1 MMAACTLAAASC
13 TDFSDY
19 NETPADQ
26 TPASSLTLWENIQQN
41 GQLSDFATLVRQSGF
56 DAELST
62 PRSLTVWAP
71 QNGSFSIADYQG
83 LSKEDLLNQFVKGH
97 IAEYGHA
104 ASGKVD
110 ERVHMLNEKSFTF
123 VGDGNYTFDGIA
135 ISKVNV
141 PSSNGLIHVMDGA
154 AKFYPN
160 LYEYLKTGA
169 NIDSL
174 RNHFNRYEESYLDLE
189 ASVKGPMVNGVQ
201 TYIDSV
207 VVTSNSLVN
216 QLRAR
221 IANEDS
227 SYTFVMPTDK
237 AFKEMYDRVKS
248 FYNFIETTKMH
259 DVANY
264 TATTGTGASATKSVT
279 VNPSYMTDSL
289 TRWQIVRNLVFSN
302 NDGYNQ
308 WIVGKGENT
317 DTLRS
322 TTRTKLSNPAD
333 ILDTYKVGE
342 PVEMSN
348 GYARIVDSLAF
359 LPWETYCPELTFS
372 PYTNLASLFPA
383 SAQLTRGKITNSD
396 GSPLTWLFG
405 PETTLTEFS
414 FGWIEPG
421 GERVKPEFYIS
432 LPEVMSTTYNF
443 YVVYLPAAKM
453 VGTLNDP
460 RPNWLNFQLNY
471 CDAKGATQVYNFSK
485 EYADSLLSG
494 GTLPKV
500 ATSVN
505 ANTAFINDPEKT
517 DTVFIGQFTFP
528 VNYRGLGNDFYPS
541 LHVTSPISVF
551 NSNQLAT
558 YSRDVRIAAILL
570 RPVELDEYEAKNK

>member
-1 MMAACTLAAASC
+1 MMAAGMLAAASC

-19 NETPADQ
+19 NETPVDQ

-41 GQLSDFATLVRQSGF
+41 GQLSEFAALVRQSGF

-71 QNGSFSIADYQG
+71 QNGTFSPADYQG

-110 ERVHMLNEKSFTF
+110 ERVHMLNEKSFSF
-123 VGDGNYTFDGIA
+123 VGDGNYTFDGIT
-135 ISKVNV
+135 ISKANV
-141 PSSNGLIHVMDGA
+141 PSSNGLLHVMDGA
-154 AKFYPN
+154 ARFYPN

-169 NIDSL
+169 DIDSL
-174 RNHFNRYEESYLDLE
+174 RNHFMRYEESYLDQD

-264 TATTGTGASATKSVT
+264 TAATGNATKTIT
-279 VNPSYMTDSL
+279 VNPGYMTDSL
-289 TRWQIVRNLVFSN
+289 VRWQIVRNLVFSN

-308 WIVGKGENT
+308 WVVGKGENT

-396 GSPLTWLFG
+396 GSPLTSLFG

-505 ANTAFINDPEKT
+505 AKTAFINDPEKT

-528 VNYRGLGNDFYPS
+528 VNYRGLGSDFYPS

-551 NSNQLAT
+551 NSTQLAT